1 MADAIA
7 GMMGMISLLAEAGA
21 AAGTAGVMAKDL
33 MLILLVAS
41 VVATIFARLKLESIP
56 GYLVAGALLG
66 PNALGLVGTSQGVE
80 RISQLAVVLLLF
92 SIGLQLDARALGRG
106 MVHILGI
113 GVAST
118 AAFIAMVFPVLVW
131 SGLSP
136 AASLA
141 IAMPLALSST
151 AVLVRVVGARRENRS
166 VHFRVGLGVS
176 IVQDLG
182 SVVMLAILP
191 FLATSG
197 GTKTSGGGHGGPTL
211 LDAEW
216 LESLPAWAEVLAR
229 AGIGVGG
236 IVVLVTIARYVLPAM
251 LRWIS
256 HTGSSELMLVFSGAV
271 ALAAAIG
278 TSLLGFSAEMG
289 AFLAGFLLASTPFRH
304 QLAGQFAPVRDIL
317 MAVFFTA
324 VGLNVDGRILV
335 ESWHIVL
342 LGTIGVILAKVVTIG
357 GTGWALGLSPR
368 SAWLT
373 SVYLANAGE
382 FALVVLGAAQG
393 LGILTAEQTGLTIA
407 VVLATL
413 VACPSLVPP
422 SHALSGWVSRAPL
435 AWWIRSTALRSDV
448 TTPTSV
454 PAETAGDHEE
464 HAKVVIAGFGPVG
477 RAIADRL
484 EVAGVSITIV
494 ELNPNTVERQS
505 RLGKRRIV
513 YGDIT
518 NPEVLESAGVTR
530 AAAVIL
536 TVPDEQ
542 TTLRACRE
550 ARRLNPAAFI
560 AVRTAFLSGM
570 FQATQLGADHVV
582 VEELAAADVMQ
593 REVLAQLRKRAL
605 IPAE

>member
-1 MADAIA
+1 M
-7 GMMGMISLLAEAGA
+7 LAETG
-21 AAGTAGVMAKDL
+21 GTAGVATDL

-41 VVATIFARLKLESIP
+41 VVATIFARLKLEAIP
-56 GYLVAGALLG
+56 GYLVAGAILG
-66 PNALGLVGTSQGVE
+66 PKAFGLVGTSESVG

-92 SIGLQLDARALGRG
+92 SIGLQLDARAIGRG

-118 AAFIAMVFPVLVW
+118 AALIAMVFPVLVW
-131 SGLSP
+131 AGLSP
-136 AASLA
+136 GAALA
-141 IAMPLALSST
+141 IAMPLTLSST

-166 VHFRVGLGVS
+166 VHFRVGLGTS

-191 FLATSG
+191 FLAPAG
-197 GTKTSGGGHGGPTL
+197 GEGGAGGGAGGPGGPTL

-216 LESLPAWAEVLAR
+216 LASLPAWAEVLAR

-236 IVVLVTIARYVLPAM
+236 IVVLVTIARYALPMM

-256 HTGSSELMLVFSGAV
+256 QTGSSELMLVFSGAV

-324 VGLNVDGRILV
+324 VGLNVDVRILV
-335 ESWHIVL
+335 DSWHVVL
-342 LGTIGVILAKVVTIG
+342 LGTIGVVLAKIITIG
-357 GTGWALGLSPR
+357 GTGWAMGLSPR

-393 LGILTAEQTGLTIA
+393 LGILTDTQTGLTIA

-413 VACPSLVPP
+413 VVCPSLVVPA
-422 SHALSGWVSRAPL
+422 HLASGWVSRAPL

-448 TTPTSV
+448 PVGEGSSSV
-454 PAETAGDHEE
+454 PSDAGEE
-464 HAKVVIAGFGPVG
+464 PAKVVIAGFGPVG

-484 EVAGVSITIV
+484 IVAGVSIVIV
-494 ELNPNTVERQS
+494 ELNPSTVERQS

-513 YGDIT
+513 YGDVT
-518 NPEVLESAGVTR
+518 NPEVLESAGVSR

-536 TVPDEQ
+536 TIPDEQ

-550 ARRLNPAAFI
+550 CRRLNPGAFI

-593 REVLAQLRKRAL
+593 REVLAQLRKRSL
-605 IPAE
+605 IPDLE

>member
-1 MADAIA
+1 
-7 GMMGMISLLAEAGA
+7 
-21 AAGTAGVMAKDL
+21 
-33 MLILLVAS
+33 
-41 VVATIFARLKLESIP
+41 
-56 GYLVAGALLG
+56 
-66 PNALGLVGTSQGVE
+66 
-80 RISQLAVVLLLF
+80 VLLW
-92 SIGLQLDARALGRG
+92 A
-106 MVHILGI
+106 
-113 GVAST
+113 
-118 AAFIAMVFPVLVW
+118 
-131 SGLSP
+131 GLSP
-136 AASLA
+136 GAALT
-141 IAMPLALSST
+141 IAMPLTLSST

-166 VHFRVGLGVS
+166 VHFRVGLGTS

-191 FLATSG
+191 FLAPAG
-197 GTKTSGGGHGGPTL
+197 GAGGGAGGHGGPTL

-216 LESLPAWAEVLAR
+216 LASLPAWAEVLAR

-236 IVVLVTIARYVLPAM
+236 IVVLITIARYALPMM

-256 HTGSSELMLVFSGAV
+256 QTGSSELMLVFSGAV

-342 LGTIGVILAKVVTIG
+342 LGTIGVVIAKIITIG

-382 FALVVLGAAQG
+382 FALVVLGAAQA
-393 LGILTAEQTGLTIA
+393 LGILTGTQTGLTIA

-413 VACPSLVPP
+413 VVCPSLVVPA
-422 SHALSGWVSRAPL
+422 HMASGWVSRAPL
-435 AWWIRSTALRSDV
+435 AWWIRSTTLRSDV
-448 TTPTSV
+448 SVGEGSSSV
-454 PAETAGDHEE
+454 PSYAGEE
-464 HAKVVIAGFGPVG
+464 PAKVVIAGFGPVG

-484 EVAGVSITIV
+484 MVAGVSIVIV
-494 ELNPNTVERQS
+494 ELNPSTVERQS

-513 YGDIT
+513 YGDVT
-518 NPEVLESAGVTR
+518 NPEVLESAGVSR

-536 TVPDEQ
+536 TIPDEQ

-550 ARRLNPAAFI
+550 CRRLNPGAFI

-593 REVLAQLRKRAL
+593 REVLAQLRKRSL
-605 IPAE
+605 IPDHA